1 MSRDDKAGSGTEVN
15 WWTIWWT
22 GRNKETRT
30 VDSRREQSSRL
41 ALHAKL
47 DCRLDDWLTYTRV
60 LILVPRLVGVIGF
73 TCSISM
79 TLASAGSDSMCY

>member
-1 MSRDDKAGSGTEVN
+1 MSRDDKAESSTGLEVN
-15 WWTIWWT
+15 WWPIWRT

-41 ALHAKL
+41 ALHAQL

-60 LILVPRLVGVIGF
+60 LILVPRLVGVLPVQ
-73 TCSISM
+73 SR
-79 TLASAGSDSMCY
+79 